1 MILFKTI
8 FKKAIKMFDD
18 PDIESLAK
26 RKPIAFYQLM
36 RPYLINGM
44 NRFSNPTVVSYALSN
59 YTEEEGEIETIEG
72 TGESVYNLESRPL
85 DNSDIE
91 ITVDGIIDTSV
102 IYNKEDNTITFSR
115 PVEVGQVINFIWYY
129 AGEYT
134 VDFNGLL
141 STAIPFRAV
150 QEQVVNILA
159 HCLVIE
165 WGADNVENVYTELMN
180 VLTDTDFKLH
190 SPATST
196 EKKMAWYESLKNDLF
211 DLTVKLNWN
220 ILTTSSR
227 GSTFGKK

>member
-44 NRFSNPTVVSYALSN
+44 NRFSNPTAVSYALSN

-72 TGESVYNLESRPL
+72 TGENVYNLESRPL

-102 IYNKEDNTITFSR
+102 IYNKEDNTITFSQ

-134 VDFNGLL
+134 VDFDGLL

-211 DLTVKLNWN
+211 DLMVKLNWN

>member
-1 MILFKTI
+1 M
-8 FKKAIKMFDD
+8 
-18 PDIESLAK
+18 
-26 RKPIAFYQLM
+26 
-36 RPYLINGM
+36 
-44 NRFSNPTVVSYALSN
+44 
-59 YTEEEGEIETIEG
+59 
-72 TGESVYNLESRPL
+72 
-85 DNSDIE
+85 
-91 ITVDGIIDTSV
+91 
-102 IYNKEDNTITFSR
+102 IYNKEDNTITFSQ
-115 PVEVGQVINFIWYY
+115 PIEVGQVINFIWYY

-141 STAIPFRAV
+141 STAIPFKAV

-211 DLTVKLNWN
+211 DLMVKLNWN